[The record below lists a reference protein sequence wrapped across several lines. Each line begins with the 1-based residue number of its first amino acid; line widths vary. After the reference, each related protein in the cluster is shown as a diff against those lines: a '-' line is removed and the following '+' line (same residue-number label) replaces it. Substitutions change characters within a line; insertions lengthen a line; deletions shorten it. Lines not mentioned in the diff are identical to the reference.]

1 MISSRFPLD
10 KEASVGTGAK
20 IAIGCGI
27 AVVVAGVVTLVA
39 LGGLAFW
46 VTGKAKGKVEEL
58 TGEQRRIEDLQRRAN
73 ANRFTRSADGVIS
86 EDRLQKFLSV
96 RKRVY
101 GIYETH
107 QAELDAMGKKKETDF
122 GDVRRGFNLINELR
136 LAQAQA
142 LADLAMSEDEYR
154 FLVEQI
160 YKSMWASEAA
170 RSAETPAAG
179 ASPSPS
185 SAQTDVP
192 PGNIVLF
199 RKYEAD
205 IKKYA
210 MGGLEWIGL

>member
-1 MISSRFPLD
+1 
-10 KEASVGTGAK
+10 
-20 IAIGCGI
+20 
-27 AVVVAGVVTLVA
+27 VAGIVAVVA
-39 LGGLAFW
+39 LGGAVYW
-46 VTGKAKGKVEEL
+46 AKGKAEEL
-58 TGEQRRIEDLQRRAN
+58 TGEQNRIEELRRKAN
-73 ANRFTRSADGVIS
+73 ANRFTPPADGAIS
-86 EDRLQKFLSV
+86 EDRLQKFLDV

-101 GIYETH
+101 AVYEKH
-107 QAELDAMGKKKETDF
+107 KEELDEMGKKKQGDF
-122 GDVRRGFNLINELR
+122 GDVRKGFALINELR

-142 LADLAMSEDEYR
+142 LADLGMSEDEYR

-170 RSAETPAAG
+170 SSAATPAAG
-179 ASPSPS
+179 ASSSPS

>member
-1 MISSRFPLD
+1 MISSRFPPD
-10 KEASVGTGAK
+10 KEVSLGTGAK

-27 AVVVAGVVTLVA
+27 AVVVAAVVATVA

-46 VTGKAKGKVEEL
+46 AAGKAKGKVEEL

-73 ANRFTRSADGVIS
+73 ANRFTRPADGVIS
-86 EDRLQKFLSV
+86 EDRLQKFLAV

-142 LADLAMSEDEYR
+142 LADLGMSEDEYR
-154 FLVEQI
+154 FLAEQV
-160 YKSMWASEAA
+160 YKTMWAEPNKS
-170 RSAETPAAG
+170 
-179 ASPSPS
+179 
-185 SAQTDVP
+185 TDVP
-192 PGNIVLF
+192 PANLALF

-210 MGGLEWIGL
+210 MDGLEWIGL

>member
-1 MISSRFPLD
+1 
-10 KEASVGTGAK
+10 VGTAGK

-27 AVVVAGVVTLVA
+27 ALLIAGIVAVVA

-46 VTGKAKGKVEEL
+46 AKGKVENL
-58 TGEQRRIEDLQRRAN
+58 TAEQSRIEELHRKAN
-73 ANRFTRSADGVIS
+73 AHHFAPPADGAIS
-86 EDRLQKFLSV
+86 EDRLQKFLEV

-101 GIYETH
+101 AVYERH
-107 QAELDAMGKKKETDF
+107 KEELDEMGKKKQGDF
-122 GDVRRGFNLINELR
+122 GGVRKGFALINEVR

-142 LADLAMSEDEYR
+142 LADIGMSEDEYR

-170 RSAETPAAG
+170 KSSDDKATP
-179 ASPSPS
+179 
-185 SAQTDVP
+185 QTTADSTVP
-192 PGNIVLF
+192 PANISLF

>member
-1 MISSRFPLD
+1 M
-10 KEASVGTGAK
+10 GTGGK

-27 AVVVAGVVTLVA
+27 AVLVAGIVAIVA
-39 LGGLAFW
+39 LGGMAYW
-46 VTGKAKGKVEEL
+46 VKGKAEEL
-58 TGEQRRIEDLQRRAN
+58 TGEQNRIEELHRKAN
-73 ANRFTRSADGVIS
+73 ANRFTPPADGAIS
-86 EDRLQKFLSV
+86 EDRLQKFLEV

-101 GIYETH
+101 AVYEKH
-107 QAELDAMGKKKETDF
+107 KEELDEMGKKKQGDF
-122 GDVRRGFNLINELR
+122 GDVRKGFALINELR

-142 LADLAMSEDEYR
+142 LADLGMSEDEYR

-170 RSAETPAAG
+170 RSAATPAAG
-179 ASPSPS
+179 ASSSPS

>member
-1 MISSRFPLD
+1 M
-10 KEASVGTGAK
+10 GTGGK

-27 AVVVAGVVTLVA
+27 AVLVVGIVAVVA

-46 VTGKAKGKVEEL
+46 AKGKAEEI
-58 TGEQRRIEDLQRRAN
+58 TGEQNRIEELHRKAN
-73 ANRFTRSADGVIS
+73 ANRFTPPADGAIS
-86 EDRLQKFLSV
+86 EDRLQKFLEV

-101 GIYETH
+101 AVYEKH
-107 QAELDAMGKKKETDF
+107 KEELDEMGKKKQGDF
-122 GDVRRGFNLINELR
+122 GDVRKGFALINELR

-142 LADLAMSEDEYR
+142 LADLGMSEDEYR

-170 RSAETPAAG
+170 RSAGTPAA
-179 ASPSPS
+179 ASSSPS
-185 SAQTDVP
+185 SPQTDVP
-192 PGNIVLF
+192 PGNIALL
-199 RKYEAD
+199 RKHEAD

>member
-1 MISSRFPLD
+1 
-10 KEASVGTGAK
+10 VGTAGK

-27 AVVVAGVVTLVA
+27 ALLIAGIVAVVA

-46 VTGKAKGKVEEL
+46 AKGKVENL
-58 TGEQRRIEDLQRRAN
+58 TAEQSRIEELHRKAN
-73 ANRFTRSADGVIS
+73 AHHFVPPADGAIS
-86 EDRLQKFLSV
+86 EDRLQKFLEV

-101 GIYETH
+101 AVYERH
-107 QAELDAMGKKKETDF
+107 KEELDEMGKKKQGDF
-122 GDVRRGFNLINELR
+122 GDVRKGFALINEVR

-142 LADLAMSEDEYR
+142 LADIGMSEDEYR

-170 RSAETPAAG
+170 KSSDDKAA
-179 ASPSPS
+179 
-185 SAQTDVP
+185 AQTTADSTVP
-192 PGNIVLF
+192 PANISLF

>member
-1 MISSRFPLD
+1 M
-10 KEASVGTGAK
+10 GTGGK

-27 AVVVAGVVTLVA
+27 AVLVAGIVAVV
-39 LGGLAFW
+39 GGAVYW
-46 VTGKAKGKVEEL
+46 AKGKAEEL
-58 TGEQRRIEDLQRRAN
+58 TGEQNRIEELRRKAN
-73 ANRFTRSADGVIS
+73 ANRFTPPADGAIS
-86 EDRLQKFLSV
+86 EDRLQKFLDV

-101 GIYETH
+101 AVYEKH
-107 QAELDAMGKKKETDF
+107 KEELDAMGKKKQGDF
-122 GDVRRGFNLINELR
+122 GDVRKGFALINELR

-170 RSAETPAAG
+170 RSAGTPAAE
-179 ASPSPS
+179 ASSSPS
-185 SAQTDVP
+185 SAATDVP
-192 PGNIVLF
+192 PGNIALF
-199 RKYEAD
+199 RKYEED